1 MYSGETWK
9 KVKLSKAQNL
19 GDGHA
24 QGWVSVCMS
33 VCVCVIDLKMKETK
47 VREDSGN
54 TLLLVTITIIPLC
67 FILLLV
73 VFLMC

>member
-33 VCVCVIDLKMKETK
+33 VCVCVCVCD
-47 VREDSGN
+47 RFEDEGDKG
-54 TLLLVTITIIPLC
+54 
-67 FILLLV
+67 
-73 VFLMC
+73 